1 MDDLPI
7 LVEPDHVDGK
17 LAVLHPELV
26 ELDLLEHEEKAVVL
40 GQESG
45 GVTLP
50 GIFDPGAD
58 GRLAM
63 FHEEHWPMR
72 VGEWHER
79 DRGHATE
86 R

>member
-1 MDDLPI
+1 MSKVDPLICEVCEGPI
-7 LVEPDHVDGK
+7 TPGE
-17 LAVLHPELV
+17 AI
-26 ELDLLEHEEKAVVL
+26 VL
-40 GQESG
+40 GQESD

-50 GIFDPGAD
+50 GILDAAAD

-63 FHEEHWPMR
+63 FHEEHWPLR
-72 VGEWHER
+72 VGDWQER

>member
-1 MDDLPI
+1 MSSNELPVCEVCEGPI
-7 LVEPDHVDGK
+7 EPG
-17 LAVLHPELV
+17 E
-26 ELDLLEHEEKAVVL
+26 AVVL
-40 GQESG
+40 GQESD

-50 GIFDPGAD
+50 GILDAGAD

-63 FHEEHWPMR
+63 FHADHWAIR
-72 VGEWHER
+72 VGDWQER

>member
-1 MDDLPI
+1 MTTNEQAVCEVCEDPI
-7 LVEPDHVDGK
+7 EAGE
-17 LAVLHPELV
+17 AI
-26 ELDLLEHEEKAVVL
+26 VL
-40 GQESG
+40 GQESD

-50 GIFDPGAD
+50 GILDAGAD

-72 VGEWHER
+72 VGDWQER
-79 DRGHATE
+79 DRGHATQ

>member
-1 MDDLPI
+1 MTTDDPRVCEVCEGPI
-7 LVEPDHVDGK
+7 EPGQ
-17 LAVLHPELV
+17 
-26 ELDLLEHEEKAVVL
+26 AVVL

-72 VGEWHER
+72 VGDWQER

-86 R
+86 P